1 MCRRFRFGLATVMVL
16 WMVTG
21 MVPGRAQELPTAVE
35 IPPNATALE
44 GLPHVRVETTRDG
57 SRRREL
63 DAAEAAKSSLSI
75 AIVDGR
81 FYRAGR
87 EGPPLTLTTKR
98 EFTYLSSTEPGTYVK
113 IRRLNDR
120 LLYVEHLDMPFLSVT
135 YWGELRVVLKK

>member
-1 MCRRFRFGLATVMVL
+1 MLI

-35 IPPNATALE
+35 IPANATALE
-44 GLPHVRVETTRDG
+44 GLPQVRMETTRDG
-57 SRRREL
+57 SLRREL
-63 DAAEAAKSSLSI
+63 DGAEAARSRLSI

-87 EGPPLTLTTKR
+87 EGPPLTLTTKG
-98 EFTYLSSTEPGTYVK
+98 EFTYLSSTEPGTYVQ
-113 IRRLNDR
+113 IRRLNER

-135 YWGELRVVLKK
+135 YWGELRIVLKK